1 MYAGSNCPWEG
12 AGMMIAFE
20 RGRRLRRVPEFD
32 IQNWRMV
39 AVRPDSFSLRPGG
52 YTLFNRCL
60 LMLFAVGVAGL
71 IWFSAVREQGVAMSA
86 RLGLDVETAGFAL
99 AALLGLMGTMAPLS
113 CLWTHL
119 VIERNARND
128 LVVRG
133 WGIVLPFRKAWPLS
147 AFRQINIHADEMYY
161 RHRHGRHH
169 EGWRFSA
176 SLLPAP
182 PIDGVR
188 PPVGAEYL
196 SSFGVV
202 FHIFRQRERPFGR
215 LPAPVEEFIRNLQK
229 VTGLRCGTPTVHERS
244 PSGRSHIEQATTLD
258 GQRLEGPVYRSRE
271 EMPEDVRASFDRM
284 ARDGRMDGTYV
295 RHEHIQT
302 SKDHGSVRT
311 YDSLDEVPPEIRSQI
326 EAARKG
332 AMAPGTHRFV
342 SQTITIRDAAGTV
355 HTYHSP
361 DEMPPDVRARYE
373 EVRRRL
379 GQ

>member
-1 MYAGSNCPWEG
+1 
-12 AGMMIAFE
+12 MMIAFE

-52 YTLFNRCL
+52 YTLLNRFL
-60 LMLFAVGVAGL
+60 LMVFAVGVAGF
-71 IWFSAVREQGVAMSA
+71 IWFSAVQEQGVAMPA
-86 RLGLDVETAGFAL
+86 RLGLNVETAGIAL
-99 AALLGLMGTMAPLS
+99 AALLGLLGVMAPLS
-113 CLWTHL
+113 CLWTRL
-119 VIERNARND
+119 VVERNARND

-133 WGIVLPFRKAWPLS
+133 WGTVLPFRRVWPLS

-161 RHRHGRHH
+161 RRRYGRHH

-176 SLLPAP
+176 SLLPTP
-182 PIDGVR
+182 RMDGVR
-188 PPVGAEYL
+188 PHIGAEHL

-202 FHIFRQRERPFGR
+202 FHIFRQRERPFER
-215 LPAPVEEFIRNLQK
+215 LPAPVEGFIKNLQN

-244 PSGRSHIEQATTLD
+244 PSGRSGIEHATTLD
-258 GQRLEGPVYRSRE
+258 GQRLNGPVYRSRE

-284 ARDGRMDGTYV
+284 ARDGRTEVTSV
-295 RHEHIQT
+295 RHERIQT
-302 SKDHGSVRT
+302 SDGHGSVRT
-311 YDSLDEVPPEIRSQI
+311 YDSLDEVPPEMRSQI

-342 SQTITIRDAAGTV
+342 SQTITVRDAAGTV

-373 EVRRRL
+373 EARRL
-379 GQ
+379 GR